1 MPTQV
6 VASTDG
12 PQLTVDAI
20 LRSPTIIPRLI
31 PDITGQRFIADQLL
45 RKAESNWVYEF
56 FESTPLFAVNTPAVV
71 GEGAEIPLTPVQV
84 GNLTITRSVK
94 RALGLNVSREMRQ
107 RNQIDLLNQSI
118 TQISN
123 SMVQVWDNAFIT
135 TLLAAPVNTTAAS
148 ATWESATPN
157 PRKDIATAVQAIVDQ
172 KLGYTPDTLV
182 INTTTATDLL
192 GSTGTAGVWIPWSGN
207 VADQSPAV
215 TGRLPGKLYGLDVW
229 VSYSMPSAT
238 ALVLERERVGFIG
251 DEWPLETTPW
261 YALNPSGGPNQS
273 WRSDTSRSSA
283 IGIDQPKAACTIT
296 AVH

>member
-71 GEGAEIPLTPVQV
+71 GEGGEIPLTPVQV

-118 TQISN
+118 TQLSN

-135 TLLAAPVNTTAAS
+135 TLLAAPILTQAS
-148 ATWESATPN
+148 AFSWTLS
-157 PRKDIATAVQAIVDQ
+157 TAVQRTDIAKAVQQIVDQ
-172 KLGYTPDTLV
+172 KLGYTPDTIV
-182 INTTTATDLL
+182 INTTTATNLL
-192 GSTGTAGVWIPWSGN
+192 GSQSTQIWAPWAGN

-215 TGRLPGKLYGLDVW
+215 TGRLPIKLFGLDVW
-229 VSYSMPSAT
+229 VSYSMPSTQAV
-238 ALVLERERVGFIG
+238 VLERERVGFIG

-261 YALNPSGGPNQS
+261 YALNPQGGPNQS
-273 WRSDTSRSSA
+273 WRSDTSRSSSV
-283 IGIDQPKAACTIT
+283 GIDQPKSACLLTG
-296 AVH
+296 V